1 MPEVFIG
8 EKVINK
14 NGETGTI
21 VAYDGGFI
29 TVDFQGRIEMYQ
41 HDAVFEGFLKYEN
54 PDMQR
59 KAYEAIEAEMVASIE
74 EYLKEEEARIAEKR
88 AKREQAAS
96 KSIKFESTVST

>member
-29 TVDFQGRIEMYQ
+29 TVDFQGRNAMYQ
-41 HDAVFEGFLKYEN
+41 GNAVEQGFLKYEN
-54 PDMQR
+54 PDVQN
-59 KAYEAIEAEMVASIE
+59 KAVEEIAAEIETDIKV
-74 EYLKEEEARIAEKR
+74 EEARIAEKR

>member
-1 MPEVFIG
+1 MSL
-8 EKVINK
+8 
-14 NGETGTI
+14 
-21 VAYDGGFI
+21 D
-29 TVDFQGRIEMYQ
+29 
-41 HDAVFEGFLKYEN
+41 EN

-59 KAYEAIEAEMVASIE
+59 KAYEAIEALMASFE